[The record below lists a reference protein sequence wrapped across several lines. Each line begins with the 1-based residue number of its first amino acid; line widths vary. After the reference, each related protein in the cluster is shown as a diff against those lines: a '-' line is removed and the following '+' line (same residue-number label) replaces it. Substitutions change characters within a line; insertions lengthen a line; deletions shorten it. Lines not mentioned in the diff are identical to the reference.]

1 MQNRAN
7 TSSST
12 RSPTST
18 PRSCASA
25 DAACRSSSA
34 TTSGTWPPRHAANAA
49 ESASRAD
56 AALARALPDASRAP
70 LELHRAM
77 HYAVL
82 GGGKRL
88 RPLLVYA
95 TAAAFGAPPAPL
107 DAVAAAVEIIH
118 AYSLV
123 HDDLPAMDDDSLRRG
138 RPTCHVAF
146 GEAMAILAGD
156 ALQALAFDVLA
167 SDATLAV
174 DAATRLDM
182 LRVLAAA
189 CGSHGMAGGQ
199 AFDLAATG
207 SMLSA
212 TELER
217 MHVHKTGAL
226 IRASVRLG
234 ALAAGMWDASTLD
247 ALDRYGHA
255 VGLAFQIR
263 DDLLDIEAGTEDG
276 CLHLAALDTEGAR
289 RVGHHLEIGF
299 ALQQADA
306 AFAAGKGDIDG
317 AFRRQLNGAAIRQL
331 HQPAFR
337 RRGDV
342 IGAQAQQQIGK
353 EDHGEAGGDRGH
365 GQRRDYPGA

>member
-1 MQNRAN
+1 M
-7 TSSST
+7 SEL
-12 RSPTST
+12 T
-18 PRSCASA
+18 PELLALSA
-25 DAACRSSSA
+25 
-34 TTSGTWPPRHAANAA
+34 
-49 ESASRAD
+49 RAD

-217 MHVHKTGAL
+217 MHEYKTGAL

-234 ALAAGMWDASTLD
+234 ALGAGCRDAAVLA
-247 ALDRYGHA
+247 ALDTYGRA
-255 VGLAFQIR
+255 IGLAFQIR
-263 DDLLDIEAGTEDG
+263 DDLLDIEGGSEQFGKTAGKDAAARKPTYPAILGVEASRAE
-276 CLHLAALDTEGAR
+276 LAALVA
-289 RVGHHLEIGF
+289 H
-299 ALQQADA
+299 AL
-306 AFAAGKGDIDG
+306 
-317 AFRRQLNGAAIRQL
+317 AAIAGLGVRAVPL
-331 HQPAFR
+331 RDLAHFVAER
-337 RRGDV
+337 R
-342 IGAQAQQQIGK
+342 
-353 EDHGEAGGDRGH
+353 H
-365 GQRRDYPGA
+365 